1 MQGKGLQMEG
11 ISYIQALCGTDKVI
25 NGAQYLILP
34 FLLLLA
40 MYVIAVSK
48 QNKGWPL
55 HRTFLFL
62 CGVLCVCL
70 SVSGAVAILSHIDFR
85 VHMFSHLLLGMVAP
99 LCIVIAAP
107 MTLFLRTLPVSGAR
121 CLSAILKSSP
131 SRFLTNPF
139 VAAFLNIGGLWLLYT
154 SSLYDHMHKF
164 AWIHFLV
171 HFHLFMAG
179 YLFTFSI
186 IPNDPTPHRVSFRS
200 RAIVLVLALAGH
212 GILAKYLYVH
222 PPPGVS
228 ISQGQTGGKMM
239 YYGGDVIEV
248 VIIYLLCQRWL
259 RPSRRYIRKDDRIKG
274 LLQ

>member
-1 MQGKGLQMEG
+1 MEG
-11 ISYIQALCGTDKVI
+11 ISYIQALCGAENVI
-25 NGAQYLILP
+25 DGAHYLILP

-40 MYVIAVSK
+40 MYVIAVFK
-48 QNKGWPL
+48 QNKRWPI
-55 HRTFLFL
+55 HRTFFFL
-62 CGVLCVCL
+62 CGVICVCL
-70 SVSGAVAILSHIDFR
+70 SVLGPLAILSHIDFR

-107 MTLFLRTLPVSGAR
+107 MTLFLRTLPVSWAR
-121 CLSAILKSSP
+121 RLSVILKSSP

-154 SSLYDHMHKF
+154 SSLYDHMHEF

-186 IPNDPTPHRVSFRS
+186 IPSDPMPHRFSFRY

-222 PPPGVS
+222 PPTGVS
-228 ISQGQTGGKMM
+228 IPQGETGGKIM

-248 VIIYLLCQRWL
+248 VIIYLLCQKWIQ
-259 RPSRRYIRKDDRIKG
+259 PNRRYIGKNDRQKA